1 MPGLP
6 QTWEKW
12 ANFTLHSPQVVAA
25 RLIGGVLS
33 ENSIRLVEIRNAHLP
48 GMGALPSKSP
58 CGERCVGMEHF
69 RVSPLTLA
77 SVVINSRQPTWSR
90 RFAMASSL
98 KRVRVA
104 PKGMGL
110 NDFVAM
116 QEGFF
121 AAE

>member
-25 RLIGGVLS
+25 KPI
-33 ENSIRLVEIRNAHLP
+33 E
-48 GMGALPSKSP
+48 GALLPNVAP
-58 CGERCVGMEHF
+58 RMG
-69 RVSPLTLA
+69 PLASLA
-77 SVVINSRQPTWSR
+77 SVVVNSYQPTWSR

-116 QEGFF
+116 QEDLF
-121 AAE
+121 AAEGLDVEF